1 MVWIISSSLRL
12 GAVKILCDLEGE
24 EEYLRFPLWMQALL
38 VLLLA
43 VVLGIVV
50 VQTANGWAG
59 WVVFGGILLAVI
71 GTMIAVNRRQY
82 PTRKRSFTRD
92 SSSRW

>member
-1 MVWIISSSLRL
+1 MLSN
-12 GAVKILCDLEGE
+12 LEGE

-38 VLLLA
+38 VVLLA
-43 VVLGIVV
+43 VVLSIIV

-59 WVVFGGILLAVI
+59 WVVFGGIIVAVV

-82 PTRKRSFTRD
+82 PTKKRSFTRD